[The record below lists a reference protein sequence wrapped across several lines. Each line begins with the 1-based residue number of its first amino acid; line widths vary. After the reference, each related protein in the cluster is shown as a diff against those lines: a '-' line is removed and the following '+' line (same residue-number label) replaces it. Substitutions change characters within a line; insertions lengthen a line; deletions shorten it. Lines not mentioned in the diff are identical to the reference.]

1 MITIIIFITM
11 AVVIWYFVKIRSTN
25 KSCEERQSDLT
36 HKTADDRAI
45 KIVGDFL
52 AKIEAIKQAD
62 IIGNETIKDAILNE
76 TYTGPLPER
85 RSDGGWLSIFD
96 NLRILKI
103 AGINYQEGINRYVGR
118 VNCALVP
125 EPDNEYDPDAIK
137 IVAEDRHHL
146 GYIPSG
152 QTELVCSLTANEF
165 PYRCTAFIEECE
177 DEDDGHKFFIGYVYI
192 QRLD

>member
-25 KSCEERQSDLT
+25 KSYEERKRDLA

-52 AKIEAIKQAD
+52 AKMEAIKQAD

-76 TYTGPLPER
+76 TYNGPLPER

-103 AGINYQEGINRYVGR
+103 AGINYQQDIDRYIGR
-118 VNCALVP
+118 VNCVLVP

-152 QTELVCSLTANEF
+152 QTNLVCSLTANEF

-177 DEDDGHKFFIGYVYI
+177 DEDDGHKFFVGYVYI
-192 QRLD
+192 MRLD